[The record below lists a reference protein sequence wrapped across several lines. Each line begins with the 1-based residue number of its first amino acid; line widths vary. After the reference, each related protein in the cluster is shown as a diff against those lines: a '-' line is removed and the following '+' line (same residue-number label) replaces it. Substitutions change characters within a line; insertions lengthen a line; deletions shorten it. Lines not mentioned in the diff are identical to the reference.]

1 MDELGS
7 GLGPYGRRSAG
18 GNMWL
23 KAARTL
29 LATTLIVL
37 GLFFGAPTARA
48 DNANGTV
55 NVTYTLDAT
64 GKSIHVRAEG
74 TYTYY
79 ASSTTESYWSTCWA
93 YGGYYVGWYSYD
105 CLKTMTTNYYSYPY
119 NNIERA
125 ATNIRATVDGS
136 PSRVATTNS
145 YSVAGMGLKGIDFRR
160 KKVFSGD
167 SVRWTIDYDL
177 AGSSYRSKDAVR
189 VSDPYTYLCAWGGV
203 LDSGS
208 VKFVVPATKAGTVV
222 TVPEMAKSESG
233 TSIVYSSGL
242 ISGPKSKP
250 YCFEKVDESAFD
262 TESFSTKS
270 QSKVT
275 VLSYPDDAFWRAQVD
290 QKALPLAEALEDI
303 TGLPLSFAGEVRV
316 REAAPVSELS
326 GTALGDYS
334 DGLARVSEDFSSET
348 FAHELAHHWFNSEGI
363 ADNWVR
369 EGLAKYLGERA
380 IQSTGETLREDSCSK
395 TYFYSQKD
403 AKQPVALSSW
413 EFVTSNAES
422 SAVDGQLERIGRLY
436 ANACAVFAVALLNLD
451 PNDRASVYGSFA
463 RGSTTFNPADDQP
476 LTASEA
482 IDLLILADNLDGTNF
497 GLQWTIDKKLGLLAA
512 NDESGLAARELGL
525 AKYAP
530 TFRWLASVGWSAP
543 TFVASPLASQDYETS
558 TQAIDAL
565 DQAVI
570 VNGYSSWA
578 ALVQEAVTLSQGVA
592 ATPEDLVRIGN
603 SAATTTDAAIAIQAY
618 LDIVSVAKNLAN
630 LQSNSEGSP
639 DPVSVLGRLVV
650 GNVAELQ
657 AQSLQ
662 AFGEGDLKVAQQLSQ
677 SAIFARDMA
686 WAVGF
691 SILLLLLALVVL
703 LSYRTPRGRKRIDL
717 LLARLLNK
725 RKRKRSA
732 A

>member
-1 MDELGS
+1 MVVFS
-7 GLGPYGRRSAG
+7 VG

-23 KAARTL
+23 KAVRTL
-29 LATTLIVL
+29 LATTLIVV
-37 GLFFGAPTARA
+37 GLFFGTPTARA
-48 DNANGTV
+48 DSTTGSV
-55 NVTYTLDAT
+55 DVTYTLDAT
-64 GKSIHVRAEG
+64 GKSIHVRVEG
-74 TYTYY
+74 NFTYY
-79 ASSTTESYWSTCWA
+79 APSTTENVWSTCWA
-93 YGGYYVGWYSYD
+93 YGGYYVGWYSYG
-105 CLKTMTTNYYSYPY
+105 CYKPRVTNYYAYPFHS
-119 NNIERA
+119 IERG
-125 ATNIRATVDGS
+125 ATNIQASVDGS
-136 PSRVATTNS
+136 PSRVVASKS
-145 YSVAGMGLKGIDFRR
+145 YSVAGIGLKTVELRR
-160 KKVFSGD
+160 KRVFSGD

-177 AGSSYRSKDAVR
+177 AGSSFRSKDAVR
-189 VSDPYTYLCAWGGV
+189 VSDPYTYLCAWAGV
-203 LDSGS
+203 FDSGS
-208 VKFVVPATKAGTVV
+208 VKFVVPAAKAGTVV
-222 TVPEMAKSESG
+222 TAPEMAKSESG
-233 TSIVYSSGL
+233 ASTMYSSGL
-242 ISGPKSKP
+242 ISDPTNKP
-250 YCFEKVDESAFD
+250 YCFEKVDESAFKAE
-262 TESFSTKS
+262 TFSTKS

-275 VLSYPDDAFWRAQVD
+275 VLSYPNDAFWRAQVD
-290 QKALPLAEALEDI
+290 RKALPLAEALEDI

-348 FAHELAHHWFNSEGI
+348 FAHELAHHWFNSEGL

-413 EFVTSNAES
+413 EFVAPNAGGTV
-422 SAVDGQLERIGRLY
+422 VDGQLERIALLY
-436 ANACAVFAVALLNLD
+436 HNACAVFATAVMYLD
-451 PNDRASVYGSFA
+451 SNDQASVYGSFA

-497 GLQWTIDKKLGLLAA
+497 GLQWTIDGKLGLLAP
-512 NDESGLAARELGL
+512 NDEAGLAARELGL

-543 TFVASPLASQDYETS
+543 TFVASPLASQDYATS

-565 DQAVI
+565 DQAAI
-570 VNGYSSWA
+570 VKGYSSWA
-578 ALVQEAVTLSQGVA
+578 ALVQEAVTLSQSIT

-603 SAATTTDAAIAIQAY
+603 SVAVTTDVATAIQAY

>member
-1 MDELGS
+1 
-7 GLGPYGRRSAG
+7 
-18 GNMWL
+18 MWL
-23 KAARTL
+23 KAVRTL

-48 DNANGTV
+48 DNANGSV
-55 NVTYTLDAT
+55 NVTYTFDAT
-64 GKSIHVRAEG
+64 GKSIHVRVEG
-74 TYTYY
+74 NFTYY
-79 ASSTTESYWSTCWA
+79 APSTTENIWSTCWA
-93 YGGYYVGWYSYD
+93 YGGYYVGWYSYG
-105 CLKTMTTNYYSYPY
+105 CYKPQVTNYYIYPY
-119 NNIERA
+119 HSIERG
-125 ATNIRATVDGS
+125 ATNIQATVDGAS
-136 PSRVATTNS
+136 SRV
-145 YSVAGMGLKGIDFRR
+145 VAGSNYSAADVALKSLQLRR

-177 AGSSYRSKDAVR
+177 AGSSFRSNDAIR
-189 VSDPYTYLCAWGGV
+189 VSDAYTYLCAWGGV
-203 LDSGS
+203 LNSGS

-233 TSIVYSSGL
+233 NSVVYSSGL
-242 ISGPKSKP
+242 ISDPKSQP
-250 YCFEKVDESAFD
+250 YCFEKVDEASFQLD
-262 TESFSTKS
+262 TFSTSS
-270 QSKVT
+270 QSKIT
-275 VLSYPDDAFWRAQVD
+275 ILSYPDDAFWRAQAN

-303 TGLPLSFAGEVRV
+303 TGLPLGLSGDVRV
-316 REAAPVSELS
+316 REAAPVSELRN
-326 GTALGDYS
+326 TRLGDYS
-334 DGLARVSEDFSSET
+334 DGLARVSENFNSET
-348 FAHELAHHWFNSEGI
+348 FAHELAHHWFGKGI
-363 ADNWVR
+363 ADNWVF
-369 EGLAKYLGERA
+369 EGLAEYLGQRA
-380 IQSTGETLREDSCSK
+380 IESTGEALEEKACSK
-395 TYFYSQKD
+395 GWYLPQKD
-403 AKQPVALSSW
+403 AKQPLSLSSW
-413 EFVTSNAES
+413 EFVSSNAES
-422 SAVDGQLERIGRLY
+422 SAVDGKIERINGLY
-436 ANACAVFAVALLNLD
+436 KNACAVFTAAVMNLD
-451 PNDRASVYGSFA
+451 SNDRASVFGSFA

-497 GLQWTIDKKLGLLAA
+497 GLQWTIDGKLGLLAP
-512 NDESGLAARELGL
+512 NDEAGLAARELGL

-543 TFVASPLASQDYETS
+543 TFVASPLASQDYATS

-565 DQAVI
+565 DQAAI
-570 VNGYSSWA
+570 VKGYSSWS
-578 ALVQEAVTLSQGVA
+578 ALVQEAVTASQSTTV
-592 ATPEDLVRIGN
+592 TPEDLVRIGN
-603 SAATTTDAAIAIQAY
+603 SAAAATDVVTTIQAY

-630 LQSNSEGSP
+630 LQANPEGSP

-662 AFGEGDLKVAQQLSQ
+662 AFGEGDLKAAQQLSQ

-717 LLARLLNK
+717 LVARLLNK
-725 RKRKRSA
+725 RKQKRSA